1 MRPSTARCL
10 LRLLLL
16 LLLLLLLATL
26 LRLWVV
32 FPVVS
37 GFVVLCAGCCR
48 FVVICAC
55 ACVRSVLGITET
67 IDGQPCSD
75 TQTIRALIQTMDTH
89 LSRRLPPAE
98 PYLMSVEPVLESA
111 DQSATVVRGWDRA
124 LSWAMFADEP
134 LSAGQSVNLI
144 GAGGERL
151 IRGALV
157 ASSDADSVTVRG
169 RFPLEQL

>member
-1 MRPSTARCL
+1 
-10 LRLLLL
+10 
-16 LLLLLLLATL
+16 
-26 LRLWVV
+26 
-32 FPVVS
+32 
-37 GFVVLCAGCCR
+37 
-48 FVVICAC
+48 
-55 ACVRSVLGITET
+55 
-67 IDGQPCSD
+67 
-75 TQTIRALIQTMDTH
+75 
-89 LSRRLPPAE
+89 
-98 PYLMSVEPVLESA
+98 MSVEPVLESA

-134 LSAGQSVNLI
+134 PSAGQSVNLI